1 MYRHGFKS
9 AAGLTLPDFLGIGAQ
24 KSATTWLHHNLKA
37 HPQIF
42 VPQNEDK
49 ELHFFDEAINHHDL
63 DYYAKFFEPVQGK
76 IKGEIT
82 PAYGILPISE
92 IRFIRTVMPNLRLIF
107 LMRNPIDRAWS
118 HALMELTWKAN
129 RPIEQVS
136 DEEFL
141 AHFQSP
147 ASRRR
152 GDYET
157 ILNNWRRIF
166 PTERFFLVF
175 YEDVISRPREL
186 LTNLFQHLGVSTD
199 VDWTK
204 FPLEKRFYEGSGI
217 QMPEQFRPV
226 LMEMYRPA
234 IVRMRERWN
243 QCKW

>member
-42 VPQNEDK
+42 VPQGEEK
-49 ELHFFDEAINHHDL
+49 ELHYFDDHVNHHEL
-63 DYYAKFFEPVQGK
+63 DYYAKFFEAGQGK

-92 IRFIRTVMPNLRLIF
+92 IRFIRTVLPDLRLIF

-129 RPIEQVS
+129 RRIEEIS
-136 DEEFL
+136 DEEFI

-147 ASRRR
+147 ASRQR

-157 ILNNWRRIF
+157 ILNNWQRVF
-166 PTERFFLVF
+166 PAERFFIGF
-175 YEDVISRPREL
+175 YDDVIARPREL
-186 LTNLFQHLGVSTD
+186 LADVFHHLGVSTD
-199 VDWTK
+199 VDWGK
-204 FPLEKRFYEGSGI
+204 FPLEKRFYEGSGMP
-217 QMPEQFRPV
+217 MPERFRTV
-226 LMEMYRPA
+226 LGEIYQPA
-234 IVRMRERWN
+234 MDRMGERWN
-243 QCKW
+243 HCKW